1 MRLFT
6 LYCAAAPGVSR
17 LHYFVYFR
25 KRNSSQTIYLSI
37 FLTDFEN
44 KYFLLQALFLSLG
57 ENYSKTELTFQS
69 AIASAIEHRF
79 WHEAGLGGELY
90 GVFLLENKKRD
101 KALEQLSIARDR
113 YKQWGAMKKYNEVEE
128 YIERISLSTIGI

>member
-1 MRLFT
+1 MYILEREIHL
-6 LYCAAAPGVSR
+6 
-17 LHYFVYFR
+17 
-25 KRNSSQTIYLSI
+25 KQSI
-37 FLTDFEN
+37 SPFLTDFEN

-90 GVFLLENKKRD
+90 GAFLLENKKRD
-101 KALEQLSIARDR
+101 EALEQLSIARDR